1 MRSASWSSTAGSV
14 GAAALSCDHTF
25 SSTSS
30 TEKSAEEVGVWLR
43 DVGGLLA
50 CRDGGVSLRDDASS
64 PDERSTTSPPSL
76 SASGLA
82 RRSSALGGPLEGWWV
97 ASKGLGPLPRKRG
110 SALAHGCGRSGNG
123 ALPLPRAAAVSTRLR
138 VPAEAEDGHRVSERL
153 RAR

>member
-1 MRSASWSSTAGSV
+1 MRSASWSSTAGCV

-97 ASKGLGPLPRKRG
+97 ASKGLGPLPRSKG
-110 SALAHGCGRSGNG
+110 GRPGPWLWQG
-123 ALPLPRAAAVSTRLR
+123 GQWGAAAAEGGGRLNPLVGTRH
-138 VPAEAEDGHRVSERL
+138 A
-153 RAR
+153 

>member
-14 GAAALSCDHTF
+14 GAAALSCDHSF

-30 TEKSAEEVGVWLR
+30 TAKSAEEVGVWLR

-50 CRDGGVSLRDDASS
+50 CRDGGVSLRGDASS

-82 RRSSALGGPLEGWWV
+82 RRSSALGGPLEGWRV
-97 ASKGLGPLPRKRG
+97 ASNGLGPLPRIKE
-110 SALAHGCGRSGNG
+110 GRPGPWLWQG
-123 ALPLPRAAAVSTRLR
+123 GQWGAAAAEGGPPSQ
-138 VPAEAEDGHRVSERL
+138 PARGYPRRP
-153 RAR
+153 